1 MWVVGAEKNREDS
14 RLILDSIFVEAEM
27 MKKR

>member
-14 RLILDSIFVEAEM
+14 RLIPSRIFLEAEII
-27 MKKR
+27 KKR